1 MAKEGE
7 NFDIYD
13 DSFIHYDNHLND
25 VDDIYSDMK
34 IDKTISINLN
44 STPTNTFDKVFFF
57 FHLPTKNSTKQLI
70 QNKINRRKIQTQIF
84 TLPHQMFLSNQ
95 TLLLLLFPTLLPTKL
110 PLNFPLKTQTNLLLT
125 SKKIIII

>member
-1 MAKEGE
+1 MVCFFIFTLFENVKEKCKMAKEGE

-57 FHLPTKNSTKQLI
+57 FTSQ
-70 QNKINRRKIQTQIF
+70 Q
-84 TLPHQMFLSNQ
+84 
-95 TLLLLLFPTLLPTKL
+95 
-110 PLNFPLKTQTNLLLT
+110 KTQQNN
-125 SKKIIII
+125 